1 MSTTARSN
9 LEDESSVQLK
19 LVEILTRT
27 EDADIDGDTVANK
40 ETDFATVTGYFST
53 HFSSSIIVKLTCQT
67 LEKVD
72 IYCNLFYLSCL
83 SAYSINYVMFIQQIM
98 CT

>member
-1 MSTTARSN
+1 MATTGRSN
-9 LEDESSVQLK
+9 VEDESSVQLK

-40 ETDFATVTGYFST
+40 ETDFSTVTGYFST

-72 IYCNLFYLSCL
+72 IYCNLHCIS
-83 SAYSINYVMFIQQIM
+83 
-98 CT
+98 